1 MRVCLVGDFDTS
13 LDEGLRIV
21 GRSLAGELRNTGI
34 TSTQVN
40 IRHPLFWSEIYR
52 FRPDIVHYILSPSLA
67 GLVTTRI
74 ASAIN
79 RKARTVVSAIHP
91 DPIDRRLIRL
101 FGPDLVIVQSRESE
115 KLFSSAHLPTSF
127 LPNGVDLAKFHPI
140 DARRTE
146 ELKKKYHIPLDKFVI
161 LHLASM
167 KKERNPKA
175 FQRLQEDGN
184 NYVLIVGRENEK
196 IDTSVLA
203 QLRQS
208 GCTVWI
214 KHFPNIEEIYNLADC
229 YVFPVTHRAACIE
242 TPLSVLEA
250 MSCDI
255 PTITTRFGALPRLF
269 NGADDVF
276 FVDNDDEI
284 DRAIARVKNGTV
296 RMRPREAVL
305 RYSWKLVS
313 ERLVHIY
320 ERLLRE
326 PAGSMKGRS
335 H

>member
-21 GRSLAGELRNTGI
+21 GRSLAVELRNTGI
-34 TSTQVN
+34 SSTQVS
-40 IRHPLFWSEIYR
+40 IRHPLFWSEIHR
-52 FRPDIVHYILSPSLA
+52 FRPDIIHYILSPSLA

-91 DPIDRRLIRL
+91 DPIDRRLIRF
-101 FGPDLVIVQSRESE
+101 FGPDLVLVQSRESE
-115 KLFSSAHLPTSF
+115 TLFSSAHLPTSF
-127 LPNGVDLAKFHPI
+127 LPNGVDSAKFHPV
-140 DARRTE
+140 DAHRKQ
-146 ELKKKYHIPLDKFVI
+146 ELKTKYRIPPDKFVI
-161 LHLASM
+161 LHLASL
-167 KKERNPKA
+167 KKERNPEA
-175 FQRLQEDGN
+175 FQRLQEERN

-203 QLRQS
+203 RLRQS

-269 NGADDVF
+269 NDADNVF

-284 DRAIARVKNGTV
+284 DQAIETVKEGTV
-296 RMRPREAVL
+296 RMNPREAVL
-305 RYSWKLVS
+305 PYSWKRVT
-313 ERLVHIY
+313 ERLVHVY

-326 PAGSMKGRS
+326 PTGPMKSRS
-335 H
+335 R